1 MSFTTWTPPAVSSE
15 ARAWSAVA
23 WRIVESQ
30 HIAAT
35 MKLVDTHDE
44 QDLLESLLESSKP
57 RLTAGLSGLDYLLAT
72 PFRYS
77 PLRSGSR
84 FRGITDPGVFYGAE
98 SIHTAAAELG
108 YWRWRFLQDAPDLER
123 LDPVAH
129 SAFSVALRTPAIDL
143 RLPPFDADRTV
154 WRHRSDYAGTQAFAR
169 IARHAGVGAIVYQS
183 VRDPAPAWCVAVLDP
198 AGFAQPTPRAGMQ
211 TWYLAVSRRAV
222 TWRREAESMTFSA
235 AEWGRDA

>member
-15 ARAWSAVA
+15 SRPWRSVA

-35 MKLVDTHDE
+35 MKLVDTRDE
-44 QDLLESLLESSKP
+44 QDVLESLLESSKP
-57 RLTAGLSGLDYLLAT
+57 GLTADLSRLDYLLAT

-77 PLRSGSR
+77 PLRIGSR
-84 FRGITDPGVFYGAE
+84 FRGVTDPGVFYGAE
-98 SIHTAAAELG
+98 SIRTAGAEIG

-129 SAFSVALRTPAIDL
+129 SAFSVELGTNAVDL
-143 RLPPFDADRTV
+143 RLPPFDADSLV
-154 WRHRSDYAGTQAFAR
+154 WHHRSDYAATQAFAR

-183 VRDPAPAWCVAVLDP
+183 VRDPEPGWCVALLNP
-198 AGFAQPTPRAGMQ
+198 TGFAQPKPRAGIQ
-211 TWYLAVSRRAV
+211 TWYLAVSRSAV
-222 TWRREAESMTFSA
+222 TWRREAESMTFTA
-235 AEWGRDA
+235 AHWNDG

>member
-1 MSFTTWTPPAVSSE
+1 M
-15 ARAWSAVA
+15 
-23 WRIVESQ
+23 VESQ

-35 MKLVDTHDE
+35 MKLVDTRDE

-57 RLTAGLSGLDYLLAT
+57 RLSGELAELHYLLAT

-84 FRGITDPGVFYGAE
+84 FRGVTDPGVFYGAE
-98 SIHTAAAELG
+98 SIRTAGAELG

-129 SAFSVALRTPAIDL
+129 TAFSVAMDTQAVDL
-143 RLPPFDADRTV
+143 RLPPFDADRAV
-154 WRHRSDYAGTQAFAR
+154 WRERSDYAATQAFAR
-169 IARHAGVGAIVYQS
+169 IAREAQVGAIVYQS
-183 VRDPAPAWCVAVLDP
+183 VRDPEPGWCIALLNP
-198 AGFAQPTPRAGMQ
+198 AGFAQSVPAAGMQ

-222 TWRREAESMTFSA
+222 TWRREAESMTFTVSA
-235 AEWGRDA
+235 WEPD